1 MRVLHVSGWLML
13 VAGVVLQMWFRDSI
27 SGWALVFYGTPKPC
41 LIMLALVL
49 AAWPR
54 ATRWLRALAFSTA
67 VVLSIWWV
75 SVSWCA
81 PQKMQAAGPTKN
93 EVTLLFWNLCRP
105 NGLDQ
110 EMVDLVKEL
119 KPQLA
124 AFVEPGGNAGKLL
137 EAYKSLLPGYEV
149 AWMPR
154 GILWLSQVPAPHH
167 GRGKLDYIGAYA
179 RFDVSGLGPTFPLVV
194 ADVHPYLFHSRH
206 GQLQEALLHTQD
218 RRDAILVGD
227 FNTPLESVL
236 LADYRKAFV
245 EAFEVAGSGF
255 KETWPSGL
263 PLLSLDHVWVGPDW
277 DVVTARKIWRL
288 TGSDHAALFVTL
300 RRK

>member
-1 MRVLHVSGWLML
+1 MRLLHVLGWLML
-13 VAGVVLQMWFRDSI
+13 VVGVVLQLWFRDSI
-27 SGWALVFYGTPKPC
+27 SGLALVFYGTPKPC
-41 LIMLALVL
+41 LMVLGLVL

-54 ATRWLRALAFSTA
+54 TTRWLRVLAFTTALALA
-67 VVLSIWWV
+67 IWWV
-75 SVSWCA
+75 SVSWCS
-81 PQKMQAAGPTKN
+81 PQKTSTVGPTKS

-110 EMVDLVKEL
+110 EMVNLVKEL
-119 KPQLA
+119 QPQLA
-124 AFVEPGGNAGKLL
+124 AFVEPGGSAGKLL

-154 GILWLSQVPAPHH
+154 GILWLSHIPSPHQE
-167 GRGKLDYIGAYA
+167 RGKLDYSGAYA
-179 RFDVSGLGPTFPLVV
+179 RFAVKGLGPTFPLVV
-194 ADVHPYLFHSRH
+194 ADVHPHLFHSRR
-206 GQLQEALLHTQD
+206 QQVQEALLHAQG

-227 FNTPLESVL
+227 FNTPLESAL
-236 LADYRKAFV
+236 LTDYRKDFV

-255 KETWPSGL
+255 KETWPCGL

-277 DVVTARKIWRL
+277 EVVSARNIWRL